1 MLDPVYCDNSE
12 VLHAVTMRG
21 GKHGCVNVG
30 KNKDD
35 IRCNWKRSKNRLNYL
50 WLKLGTTYM

>member
-30 KNKDD
+30 KNEDD
-35 IRCNWKRSKNRLNYL
+35 IGVIGKGAKI
-50 WLKLGTTYM
+50 G